1 MAKRRAAARRT
12 SVSRVRD
19 ADARSHRRDVSAIM
33 TIADHGARGHS
44 RAAGRACDTF
54 EPMPQVA
61 RRLGTLI
68 ALILA
73 LAAPPALAQGNF
85 EIQVYGS
92 ELTAP
97 ARR

>member
-1 MAKRRAAARRT
+1 MTTAARPRAA
-12 SVSRVRD
+12 D
-19 ADARSHRRDVSAIM
+19 C
-33 TIADHGARGHS
+33 GW
-44 RAAGRACDTF
+44 DTF

-73 LAAPPALAQGNF
+73 LTAPPALAQGNF